1 MKGTKPYW
9 YPDTACSIVPYFIC
23 GHFPN
28 LVYGLYCAWGKAFS
42 LGGSGLFVC
51 LFVCGGSLTSGQLF
65 QGSFQTAVAREI

>member
-28 LVYGLYCAWGKAFS
+28 LVTGKQTIRKKRGKPKEISTHRCNHLRIDTGGLGVIHGTC
-42 LGGSGLFVC
+42 
-51 LFVCGGSLTSGQLF
+51 
-65 QGSFQTAVAREI
+65 I